1 MIIANPIY
9 DTVFKYLMEDAD
21 IAKGLLSMIL
31 NVEIMEL
38 TVKPQETTSEMPL
51 SESRNLSIYRL
62 DFIAIIKEENGNFK
76 KALIELQKS
85 KRSTNIVRFRRYLGE
100 NYHREDVTIVNGVEV
115 LQPLEIVTIYF
126 LGFELDDVDTPVMKV
141 KNSFIDVTTGLPL
154 SNEPLDKF
162 IRLLNHESYT
172 IQIPKLQVGDQSRI
186 ENVLSVFS
194 QRYKLTDDR
203 KLDYQGME
211 NDPLKIKII
220 NRLTRAIA
228 DDNLRRKMDLEDEF
242 ERGFMMELEEK
253 LSAKELEIKKREQ
266 QIKQQNQEIKQQNQ
280 EIEQQNQEIEQ
291 QNQEIEQQ
299 NQEIELNKQELEQ
312 KEQKLEQN
320 KQELNEKD
328 KIIEA
333 LMKQINDLK

>member
-1 MIIANPIY
+1 
-9 DTVFKYLMEDAD
+9 
-21 IAKGLLSMIL
+21 
-31 NVEIMEL
+31 
-38 TVKPQETTSEMPL
+38 
-51 SESRNLSIYRL
+51 
-62 DFIAIIKEENGNFK
+62 
-76 KALIELQKS
+76 
-85 KRSTNIVRFRRYLGE
+85 
-100 NYHREDVTIVNGVEV
+100 
-115 LQPLEIVTIYF
+115 
-126 LGFELDDVDTPVMKV
+126 VDTPVMKV
-141 KNSFIDVTTGLPL
+141 KNSFIDVTTGLAL
-154 SNEPLDKF
+154 ENEPRDKF

-253 LSAKELEIKKREQ
+253 LSAKELEIKKRD
-266 QIKQQNQEIKQQNQ
+266 Q
-280 EIEQQNQEIEQ
+280 EIEQRDQEIEQ
-291 QNQEIEQQ
+291 RDQEIEQRD
-299 NQEIELNKQELEQ
+299 QEIEQRDQEIEQ
-312 KEQKLEQN
+312 
-320 KQELNEKD
+320 KD

-333 LMKQINDLK
+333 LMKQINESK

>member
-85 KRSTNIVRFRRYLGE
+85 KRSTNVVRFRRYLGE
-100 NYHREDVTIVNGVEV
+100 NYHREDITIVNGVEV

-141 KNSFIDVTTGLPL
+141 KNSYIDVTTGLTL
-154 SNEPLDKF
+154 ANEPRDKF

-172 IQIPKLQVGDQSRI
+172 IQIPKLQIGEQSRI

-242 ERGFMMELEEK
+242 ERGFLLELEEK
-253 LSAKELEIKKREQ
+253 ISAKELEIKK
-266 QIKQQNQEIKQQNQ
+266 KDN
-280 EIEQQNQEIEQ
+280 
-291 QNQEIEQQ
+291 
-299 NQEIELNKQELEQ
+299 ELVQKDNELS
-312 KEQKLEQN
+312 
-320 KQELNEKD
+320 EKD

-333 LMKQINDLK
+333 LLKQINNQK

>member
-85 KRSTNIVRFRRYLGE
+85 KRSTNVVRFRRYLGE
-100 NYHREDVTIVNGVEV
+100 NYHREDITIVNGVEV

-126 LGFELDDVDTPVMKV
+126 LGFELDDVNTPVMKV
-141 KNSFIDVTTGLPL
+141 KNSYIDVTTGLTL
-154 SNEPLDKF
+154 ENEPRDKF

-172 IQIPKLQVGDQSRI
+172 IQIPKLQIGEQSRI

-242 ERGFMMELEEK
+242 ERGFLLELEEK
-253 LSAKELEIKKREQ
+253 ISAKELEIKK
-266 QIKQQNQEIKQQNQ
+266 KDN
-280 EIEQQNQEIEQ
+280 
-291 QNQEIEQQ
+291 
-299 NQEIELNKQELEQ
+299 ELVQKDNELVQ
-312 KEQKLEQN
+312 KDN
-320 KQELNEKD
+320 ELSEKD

-333 LMKQINDLK
+333 LLKQINNQK